1 MGDENEIQHGL
12 TALDN
17 ITKPRYRWDKENKI
31 KTLV

>member
-1 MGDENEIQHGL
+1 MKMIQHGL
-12 TALDN
+12 IALDN